1 MLSFSFK
8 GFKKDRVY
16 TKTADVPET
25 WSKGLEL
32 FLKHIIKSPIKEH
45 LITAI
50 LKQVK
55 YERDGYVINR
65 SAVKGC
71 VDVFLSLDVDP
82 DGSTTV
88 YKLDFEPLFLK
99 ESENFYK
106 AEADYL
112 LTTCDASEY
121 LLRVCLISQYDRK
134 LFISSYFFPGGC
146 SLRLRRFAHTS
157 LSV

>member
-8 GFKKDRVY
+8 DFKQDRVY
-16 TKTADVPET
+16 TRDADVPET
-25 WSKGLEL
+25 WSLGLKL
-32 FLKHIIKSPIKEH
+32 FLKHILKSPIKEH
-45 LITAI
+45 LITTI

-71 VDVFLSLDVDP
+71 VDVFLGLDVDP
-82 DGSTTV
+82 DGSATV
-88 YKLDFEPLFLK
+88 YKVDFEPLFLK

-112 LTTCDASEY
+112 LTTTGDASEY
-121 LLRVCLISQYDRK
+121 LRRVCL
-134 LFISSYFFPGGC
+134 
-146 SLRLRRFAHTS
+146 
-157 LSV
+157 LS